1 MSKQNLVDEDQD
13 AERWGWVLS
22 TSKRRAFKYWVGTLK
37 LQLLGSRLSW
47 SYMISLAQKVSI
59 YVLEQS
65 VAPMRIEGEIT
76 DYLDRRE
83 SRFCKAW
90 NASQSL
96 QEPA

>member
-1 MSKQNLVDEDQD
+1 
-13 AERWGWVLS
+13 
-22 TSKRRAFKYWVGTLK
+22 
-37 LQLLGSRLSW
+37 
-47 SYMISLAQKVSI
+47 MISLAQKISI
-59 YVLEQS
+59 YILEQS